1 MSEGSSYEP
10 FTARVAEQGA
20 QGAQL
25 ALLVELIRRGG
36 LNVAGLDYVRAM
48 LRTRTPAPA
57 LISQHRLMIDLVAR
71 TLATATAEAV
81 VGGDEEG
88 LLDYFRGV
96 GDLVPTANEVPDTV
110 AELFGDTSDDAS

>member
-1 MSEGSSYEP
+1 MSEGSSYEH
-10 FTARVAEQGA
+10 FTPQIAEQGA

-57 LISQHRLMIDLVAR
+57 LISQQRLMLDLVAR
-71 TLATATAEAV
+71 LFAKATAEAV
-81 VGGDEEG
+81 VDGDEEG

-96 GDLVPTANEVPDTV
+96 GDLVPTAVEIPDTI
-110 AELFGDTSDDAS
+110 AELFGDTPPDAA